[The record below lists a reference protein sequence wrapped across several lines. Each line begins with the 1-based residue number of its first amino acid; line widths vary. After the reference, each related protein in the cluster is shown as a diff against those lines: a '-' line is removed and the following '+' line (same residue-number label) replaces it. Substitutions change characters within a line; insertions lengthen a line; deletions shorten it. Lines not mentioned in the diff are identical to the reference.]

1 MPESPDSK
9 DILTLE
15 EASLLFQVS
24 TKTFL
29 KLLREEEIPAR
40 KVGREWRFS
49 RTALL
54 EWMASGSSRQY
65 TAMEEATH
73 TYFTQVAP
81 VYDEERK
88 SCYAGALRELLISR
102 FPPHPTY
109 QVADIG
115 TGTGYLAEAL
125 AKQAHEVMA
134 IDASEAMLAVAKK
147 NFSQTGLSNIQFII
161 GDAQDLPLPDAS
173 LDMTFANLLLHH
185 LFEPEQAIKEMY
197 RVLKPDCIAV
207 ISDVEQHPHTWVQQE
222 KSDIWLGFSPREIL
236 GWMQKAGFHES
247 FVTGLGCNCRTSSR
261 SGLTIE
267 IPIFVAYGKK
277 TVDQKPV

>member
-1 MPESPDSK
+1 MAESHDFK
-9 DILTLE
+9 DVLTLD
-15 EASLLFQVS
+15 EASQLFQVS
-24 TKTFL
+24 AKTFL

-65 TAMEEATH
+65 TAMEEASH

-88 SCYAGALRELLISR
+88 NCYGSALRELLISR
-102 FPPHPTY
+102 FPPHPAFK
-109 QVADIG
+109 VADIG

-125 AKQAHEVMA
+125 ARLTHEVLA
-134 IDASEAMLAVAKK
+134 IDASEAMLAVAQK
-147 NFSQTGLSNIQFII
+147 NFTQAGITNIQFIT

-197 RVLKPDCIAV
+197 RVLKPGCIAV

-247 FVTGLGCNCRTSSR
+247 FVTSLGCNCRTSSR

-267 IPIFVAYGKK
+267 IPVFVAYGKK
-277 TVDQKPV
+277 PVDQKAV